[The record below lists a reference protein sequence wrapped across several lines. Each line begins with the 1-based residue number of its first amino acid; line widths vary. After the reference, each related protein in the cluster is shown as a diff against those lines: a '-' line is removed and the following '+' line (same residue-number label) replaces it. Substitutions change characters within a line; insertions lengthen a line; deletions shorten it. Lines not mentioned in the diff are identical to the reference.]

1 MSSQQFQNGDRV
13 RVNAWYP
20 PGHVRTPHFIRGC
33 NGTVIGYVGSH
44 ANPEALAYGRNGEP
58 KQPLYRVQ
66 FNQRDVWSD
75 YDGPEHDTLV
85 VDIYEHWLEPDT

>member
-1 MSSQQFQNGDRV
+1 MSELQFQDGDRV

-33 NGTVIGYVGSH
+33 NGTVIGFAGAY
-44 ANPEALAYGRNGEP
+44 ANPEKLAYGQDAEQR
-58 KQPLYRVQ
+58 PLYRVQ
-66 FNQRDVWSD
+66 FNQRDVWPN
-75 YDGPEHDTLV
+75 YEGPEHDTMV